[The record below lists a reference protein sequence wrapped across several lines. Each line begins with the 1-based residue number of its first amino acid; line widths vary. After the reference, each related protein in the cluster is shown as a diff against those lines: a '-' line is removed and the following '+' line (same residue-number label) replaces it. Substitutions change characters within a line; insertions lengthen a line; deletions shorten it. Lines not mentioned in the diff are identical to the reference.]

1 MVHLMGITSVV
12 EKDKV
17 PHMNDYYM
25 GVYQPM
31 YEEVTTKVDNINDYY
46 IGNPYSVHK
55 LNIYHHSKAARD
67 HTRQAVKEAGLELE
81 MKDSEATGLEM
92 NAKGVDKGTGLKQL
106 CHHLGISIE
115 ETIVVGDADNDK
127 EALEVAGLSVAMGNA
142 KESIK
147 EISDVIVSDNDHDGC
162 AEVIERYLL

>member
-1 MVHLMGITSVV
+1 MKILVTGAAGFIGSSVCIRLLHRGDMVVGL
-12 EKDKV
+12 
-17 PHMNDYYM
+17 
-25 GVYQPM
+25 
-31 YEEVTTKVDNINDYY
+31 DNINDYY

-162 AEVIERYLL
+162 AEVIEKYLLEE